1 LGWSVNSDRFVLG
14 VDLDG
19 VVADFYGG
27 LRPVAEE
34 WLGEPPES
42 LPPDV
47 TYGLPEWGLERAGG
61 YDGLHRFAVTQR
73 NLFSKLNPM
82 PGAPAVLR
90 RLSARDIRIRI
101 ITHRLFIKHFHE
113 QAMTQ
118 TIRWLE
124 HHGIPYWDLCFM
136 KDKVA
141 VGADLYLED
150 SPDNVAKLRAAG
162 LRVICVGN
170 STNRDV
176 ARPRAQSWTE
186 VEEMVIKE
194 HEVWQQSREAA
205 EQAVQPDNARG

>member
-1 LGWSVNSDRFVLG
+1 MNGDRFVLG

-27 LRPVAEE
+27 LRPIAEE
-34 WLGEPPES
+34 WLGEPTDS
-42 LPPDV
+42 LTADV
-47 TYGLPEWGLERAGG
+47 TYGLPEWGLDRVGG
-61 YDGLHRFAVTQR
+61 YDSLHRFAVTQR
-73 NLFSKLNPM
+73 NLFSKLNPL

-113 QAMTQ
+113 QALTQ

-150 SPDNVAKLRAAG
+150 SPGNVARLRAAG

-170 STNRDV
+170 PTNRDV
-176 ARPRAQSWTE
+176 APPRAESWAD
-186 VEEMVIKE
+186 VEEMVVSE
-194 HEVWQQSREAA
+194 HEDWRGKREAA
-205 EQAVQPDNARG
+205 EQAVQPDNARS